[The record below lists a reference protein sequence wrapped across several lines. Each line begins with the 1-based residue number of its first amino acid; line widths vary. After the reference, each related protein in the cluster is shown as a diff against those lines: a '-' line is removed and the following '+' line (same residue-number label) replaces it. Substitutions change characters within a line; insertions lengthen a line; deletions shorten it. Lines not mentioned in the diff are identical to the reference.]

1 MFIVP
6 KKACPEYRVKE
17 LFNIG
22 EIYLRITTMIPID
35 VLIKAYARNLE
46 IIKMQTQ
53 NLSHQDSLIQLPF
66 RSNCFNWV
74 VGHLLTNRCNIFLLL
89 EAEDLLPGA
98 DLSHYE
104 RESEPIQSEGDGV
117 LPLEEL
123 ISHLEETQINLSKL
137 LEGETLESLQRP
149 VEYRRGGEKPLAEW
163 LFFLYFHDCYH
174 VGQTELL
181 RQAAGT
187 DDKII

>member
-1 MFIVP
+1 
-6 KKACPEYRVKE
+6 
-17 LFNIG
+17 
-22 EIYLRITTMIPID
+22 MIPID
-35 VLIKAYARNLE
+35 VLTKAYARNLE
-46 IIKMQTQ
+46 IIKMQTEG
-53 NLSHQDSLIQLPF
+53 LTHQDSLIQLPF
-66 RSNCFNWV
+66 RSNCLNWV
-74 VGHLLTNRCNIFLLL
+74 VGHLLTNRCNIFRLLDK
-89 EAEDLLPGA
+89 EGFIPEV

-104 RESEPIQSEGDGV
+104 RESQPVLDDGEGV

-123 ISHLEETQINLSKL
+123 VTLLEKTQIDLSTVL
-137 LEGETLESLQRP
+137 LGMDSESLQRP
-149 VEYRRGGEKPLAEW
+149 AVYRDRPERPLAGW